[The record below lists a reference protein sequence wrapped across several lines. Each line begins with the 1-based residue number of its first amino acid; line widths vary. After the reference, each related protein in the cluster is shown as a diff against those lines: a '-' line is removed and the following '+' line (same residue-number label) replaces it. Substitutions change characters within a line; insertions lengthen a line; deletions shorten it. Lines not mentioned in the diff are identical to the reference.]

1 MQKYRHTPDSLQELS
16 KNTSRCRQTLR
27 GDKAIVAVTGLPS
40 EVFVTS
46 LQIIVI
52 RQFFR

>member
-1 MQKYRHTPDSLQELS
+1 MQTNIKR
-16 KNTSRCRQTLR
+16 RQ
-27 GDKAIVAVTGLPS
+27 AIVAVTGLPS
-40 EVFVTS
+40 KVFVTS